1 VNLKT
6 FPSSPSRGNTGT
18 RPSVGLLTR
27 AGAGVH
33 RLHSSSRAPVYH
45 TARFRR
51 RKSHNSSVGFH
62 QVWLFVTS
70 VYAPGL
76 NKNHRYYALS
86 ALCAL
91 FKYSEMKLNVR
102 YSAGSLSIRYSPV
115 EGTMMIDPET
125 IRNLELVGNMGN
137 RKSNH
142 SLFGCV
148 MP

>member
-1 VNLKT
+1 M
-6 FPSSPSRGNTGT
+6 
-18 RPSVGLLTR
+18 
-27 AGAGVH
+27 
-33 RLHSSSRAPVYH
+33 RL
-45 TARFRR
+45 
-51 RKSHNSSVGFH
+51 NSK
-62 QVWLFVTS
+62 QD
-70 VYAPGL
+70 
-76 NKNHRYYALS
+76 HRYYALS

-102 YSAGSLSIRYSPV
+102 YSTGALSIRYAPV

-148 MP
+148 IS